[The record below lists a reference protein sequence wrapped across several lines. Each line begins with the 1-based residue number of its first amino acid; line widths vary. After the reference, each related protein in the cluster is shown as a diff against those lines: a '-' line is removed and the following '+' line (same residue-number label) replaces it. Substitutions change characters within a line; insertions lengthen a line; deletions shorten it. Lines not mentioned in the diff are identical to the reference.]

1 MNAITYRAFQD
12 ELEKI
17 AAQLS
22 MQSGGT
28 QQPGFQPTQV
38 GTGAM
43 GSSKPSP
50 IPAAPGAD
58 MGRTGSK
65 ASWMKKSKIS
75 PSIGALSPKK
85 NKALTVASPFPV

>member
-1 MNAITYRAFQD
+1 VNAVQWHSFQD

-17 AAQLS
+17 AQA
-22 MQSGGT
+22 MNVGGA

-43 GSSKPSP
+43 GTSKPSP

-58 MGRTGSK
+58 MGRTGSRGD
-65 ASWMKKSKIS
+65 WMKKRKIQ